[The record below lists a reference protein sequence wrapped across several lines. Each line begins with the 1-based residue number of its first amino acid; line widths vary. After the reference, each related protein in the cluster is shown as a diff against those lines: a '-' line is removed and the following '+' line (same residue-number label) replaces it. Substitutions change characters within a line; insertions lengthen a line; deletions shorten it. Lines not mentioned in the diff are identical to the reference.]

1 MRLRLRYWLPIINI
15 KFKADFRNKIPEIC
29 FLMSAMIYSFEE
41 NVQILAPNMYNFG
54 SLVEKKCE

>member
-1 MRLRLRYWLPIINI
+1 
-15 KFKADFRNKIPEIC
+15 
-29 FLMSAMIYSFEE
+29 MSAMIYSFEE